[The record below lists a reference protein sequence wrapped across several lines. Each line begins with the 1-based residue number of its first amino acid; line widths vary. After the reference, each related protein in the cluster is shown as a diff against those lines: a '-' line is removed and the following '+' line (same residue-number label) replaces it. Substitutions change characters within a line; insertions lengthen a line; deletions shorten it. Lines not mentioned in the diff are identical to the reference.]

1 MPFLASIYDNEGDED
16 KYWLFLTKGYDF
28 WIYQI
33 YREDVI
39 EDARAKYNIHERHGM
54 LHYENSP
61 SSIILS
67 LVLKVIGADQ
77 QFKTE
82 KPGTELMY
90 DDLICERLYGELL
103 RGGSGS
109 GNTVIMPLMRVPE
122 EFVNDPEKFKELKL
136 EERLVLDED
145 GKPVEF
151 GYIYAFKYESVI
163 TDPDK
168 YPAMKEF
175 WEKDTCPARKIY
187 DDVAKYYQQLKEK
200 YEHANELDDD
210 DF

>member
-1 MPFLASIYDNEGDED
+1 
-16 KYWLFLTKGYDF
+16 
-28 WIYQI
+28 
-33 YREDVI
+33 
-39 EDARAKYNIHERHGM
+39 M

-122 EFVNDPEKFKELKL
+122 EFVYDPEKFKELKL

-175 WEKDTCPARKIY
+175 WEKDTCPARKIF
-187 DDVAKYYQQLKEK
+187 DDVAKYYQKLKEK